1 MLRPHRLEQ
10 SSLICT
16 HGTADS
22 FTSFR
27 SQLKICSQ
35 DIVASSLSALLI
47 PDSRFFVRYKFF
59 FVTYLLAHH
68 FLLLRSIVS
77 LGHCI
82 LQCFIEI
89 SFGNEENFTC
99 THHGRHFNL
108 TDVWSG
114 KDAMNW

>member
-27 SQLKICSQ
+27 SQLKKCSQ

-59 FVTYLLAHH
+59 SLLTYLLITSYY
-68 FLLLRSIVS
+68 FV
-77 LGHCI
+77 
-82 LQCFIEI
+82 
-89 SFGNEENFTC
+89 
-99 THHGRHFNL
+99 
-108 TDVWSG
+108 V
-114 KDAMNW
+114 

>member
-27 SQLKICSQ
+27 SRLKICSQ

-47 PDSRFFVRYKFF
+47 PDSRFFVRSKL
-59 FVTYLLAHH
+59 VTYLYYTHH
-68 FLLLRSIVS
+68 FLLHRSIVS

-82 LQCFIEI
+82 HQCFIEI
-89 SFGNEENFTC
+89 SFGNEENF

-114 KDAMNW
+114 KDAMN